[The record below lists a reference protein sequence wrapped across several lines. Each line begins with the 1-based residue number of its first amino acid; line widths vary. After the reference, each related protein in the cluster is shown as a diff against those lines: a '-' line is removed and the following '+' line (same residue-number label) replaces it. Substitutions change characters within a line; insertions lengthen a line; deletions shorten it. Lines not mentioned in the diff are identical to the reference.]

1 MLNVIQG
8 EERFELA
15 VSFNFG
21 RTFLLG
27 YSLEKLRETG
37 SSQNFPL
44 YMFNNKIGG

>member
-27 YSLEKLRETG
+27 YSLGEIERDGKL
-37 SSQNFPL
+37 SKLSII
-44 YMFNNKIGG
+44 YV